1 VTIAPVQ
8 RVSKPFSGVTSCPI
22 GSGDGWATPSSGNLI
37 VLTINADQ
45 VCSTPAGYT
54 AGPSVVDDNAVY
66 LFWKISAGNETTPT
80 ITPGGTT
87 TAVMTACEYSGVA
100 ASPADGS
107 NTSSIVNTVG
117 TTTTSTSVTTTAA
130 ADLIIAVAGL
140 AYFLAS
146 VAAPSNPSWTNGFV
160 NQITVDVG
168 ANTNN
173 HANTFYAELAA
184 GAAGSY
190 STSCSWT
197 TGMLE
202 RQELLFAVQ
211 AAATV
216 VSATPEPIV
225 VTGPTTAPVSRP
237 TILRNTLQDPPV
249 LTTPEPIVVTSPAPR
264 PVVNRGYLLRNTLA
278 DPPVLTTPEPLVVST
293 PFRALIPPGAA
304 ITRSSLVDVV
314 IVTQATP
321 QPIVV
326 SQPARPVPGTP
337 PIIGRNTLQDP
348 PVLTTPAPLVASQ
361 PFRPAP
367 VAPAAILRSSLID
380 LATPGPLVIAP
391 PATKPWNTPPIILRS
406 SLADPIVVTGVAT
419 PQPLVISTPVPR
431 PWTYRPLILAGGQA
445 CECTTHRPSAGV
457 TGRPNTGTVTRPNTG
472 ITQDPCC

>member
-22 GSGDGWATPSSGNLI
+22 GSGDGWATPTSGNLI

-100 ASPADGS
+100 ASPTDGS
-107 NTSSIVNTVG
+107 NTSSIVNSVG

-140 AYFLAS
+140 AHYSAG
-146 VAAPSNPSWTNGFV
+146 VAAPTSPTWTNSFV
-160 NQITVDVG
+160 NQVTVDVG
-168 ANTNN
+168 ASTSN
-173 HANTFYAELAA
+173 HASTFYAELAA
-184 GAAGSY
+184 GAAGTY

-216 VSATPEPIV
+216 AVFPPYLQGRRRFVPPRYARPLPREATPV
-225 VTGPTTAPVSRP
+225 RAQV
-237 TILRNTLQDPPV
+237 NPP
-249 LTTPEPIVVTSPAPR
+249 
-264 PVVNRGYLLRNTLA
+264 Y
-278 DPPVLTTPEPLVVST
+278 
-293 PFRALIPPGAA
+293 
-304 ITRSSLVDVV
+304 
-314 IVTQATP
+314 
-321 QPIVV
+321 
-326 SQPARPVPGTP
+326 
-337 PIIGRNTLQDP
+337 
-348 PVLTTPAPLVASQ
+348 
-361 PFRPAP
+361 
-367 VAPAAILRSSLID
+367 
-380 LATPGPLVIAP
+380 
-391 PATKPWNTPPIILRS
+391 
-406 SLADPIVVTGVAT
+406 
-419 PQPLVISTPVPR
+419 
-431 PWTYRPLILAGGQA
+431 
-445 CECTTHRPSAGV
+445 PSAGV
-457 TGRPNTGTVTRPNTG
+457 KHPLRLRGLLPNRPSSVTPVSAQVIVAPPAYPPAGVKRPGRLRALLPRRARTAQPVPAQVVVQPPTFVSQALRFRVKPYIARRGHVISPPTEQRPAPPLARVKLRLARIFRGEARQIVPAQVDSGPVTPAQNATSAPAALAQRTSTSDVGPSTTSSAASVAPSGTSTPSVSDG
-472 ITQDPCC
+472 